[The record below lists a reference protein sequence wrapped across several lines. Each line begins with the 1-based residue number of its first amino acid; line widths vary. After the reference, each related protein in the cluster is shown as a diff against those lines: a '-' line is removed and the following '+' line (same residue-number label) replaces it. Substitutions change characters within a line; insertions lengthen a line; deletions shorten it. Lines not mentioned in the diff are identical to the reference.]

1 MELKKQDRNG
11 TRTTTDV
18 ERRYKLSEVPSLDA
32 EVEELKKERVVIDTA
47 LSSSSTNPVQNKVI
61 TENLNKKVNKS
72 DGKGLST
79 NDFTDSDKNSIHT
92 HSNKSVL
99 DGITSTKVLGW
110 NNKSNLQQTI
120 LYNYSYGNIDDVD
133 LYDSVAYYD
142 FIDIV
147 YGNNSNIY
155 DTKRVYEPNGKKIA
169 LSMTSNSASNLAIRT
184 ENDTISG
191 YSIIRDTRN
200 KIVISSGG
208 AITMTTNAN
217 ITDADKLMIFKVI
230 GYTL

>member
-1 MELKKQDRNG
+1 MELLKQDRNG
-11 TRTTTDV
+11 TRTTSDV
-18 ERRYKLSEVPSLDA
+18 ERRYKLGEVPKIDSD
-32 EVEELKKERVVIDTA
+32 VEELKKERVVVDTA
-47 LSSSSTNPVQNKVI
+47 LSISSTNPVQNKVI
-61 TENLNKKVNKS
+61 TEALNKKINSS
-72 DGKGLST
+72 DGKGLSS

-92 HSNKSVL
+92 HANKSVL
-99 DGITSTKVLGW
+99 DGITTTKVLGW
-110 NNKSNLQQTI
+110 NNKSNLKQTI
-120 LYNYSYGNIDDVD
+120 LYNYSNGNIDDVD
-133 LYDSVAYYD
+133 LYDNVYNYD

-169 LSMTSNSASNLAIRT
+169 LSMASNSATNLAIRT

>member
-1 MELKKQDRNG
+1 MELLKQDRNG
-11 TRTTTDV
+11 TRTTSDV
-18 ERRYKLSEVPSLDA
+18 ERRYKLGEVPKIDSD
-32 EVEELKKERVVIDTA
+32 VEELKKERVVVDTA
-47 LSSSSTNPVQNKVI
+47 LSISSTNPVQNKVI
-61 TENLNKKVNKS
+61 TEALNKKINSS
-72 DGKGLST
+72 DGKGLSS

-99 DGITSTKVLGW
+99 DSITTTKVLGW
-110 NNKSNLQQTI
+110 NNKSNLKQTI

-169 LSMTSNSASNLAIRT
+169 LSMASNSASNLAIRT